1 MKIDRSNYEIYLI
14 DWLDGNLSDLEV
26 EQIKSF
32 LDENPDLWVE
42 FDELAMFRLKPS
54 VKSFPDKDNLKK
66 TTADLSGLQF
76 EYLCVAYLEND
87 LSTDQQTELRESI
100 DLDPEKKRTFELIQ
114 RMKLAPVSIS
124 YKHKNQLIK
133 KPLEQRV
140 IRLSV
145 IGLSAAAVIVLAV
158 MTYLT
163 IPRKLSDKI
172 NNTAQNIVGDSTLQK
187 PTVEIV
193 SGKVLTEKKSA
204 LIKKQSKNLF
214 AGVQKNN
221 SVIPESD
228 LKMPIQNDSL
238 VRNPGDPEIQLN
250 KIHVSAKIYLKRESI
265 SNKLVAS
272 NSTFIIPSYD
282 DGRSNLGKFIAKT
295 FREKILKEK
304 TSKDNPLKAY
314 EIAEA
319 GVAGLNTLLGW
330 EMALD
335 ERKDENGELRS
346 VYFSSK
352 ILKFNAPVKKNQPLP

>member
-1 MKIDRSNYEIYLI
+1 MKIDKSNYEIWLI

-26 EQIKSF
+26 EQLKSF
-32 LDENPDLWVE
+32 LDENPELWEE

-54 VKSFPDKDNLKK
+54 VKSFPDKNNLKK

-114 RMKLAPVSIS
+114 RLRLAPASVN
-124 YKHKNQLIK
+124 YKHKNQLIR
-133 KPLEQRV
+133 KPLVQRV

-145 IGLSAAAVIVLAV
+145 IGLSAAAVILLALI
-158 MTYLT
+158 TYLT

-172 NNTAQNIVGDSTLQK
+172 IVTAQNVAVDSSLQQ
-187 PTVEIV
+187 PIAEIV
-193 SGKVLTEKKSA
+193 TDEVLIE
-204 LIKKQSKNLF
+204 KNLF
-214 AGVQKNN
+214 AGVKKSN

-228 LKMPIQNDSL
+228 LKIPIQNDSL
-238 VRNPGDPEIQLN
+238 VRNPGDPEIQLD
-250 KIHVSAKIYLKRESI
+250 KIHVFAKIDIKGESI
-265 SNKLVAS
+265 SSKLVAS
-272 NSTFIIPSYD
+272 NSTFNIPSYD
-282 DGRSNLGKFIAKT
+282 DGRSNLSKFIAKT
-295 FREKILKEK
+295 FRGKILKEK
-304 TSKDNPLKAY
+304 TLKDSPLKAY

-330 EMALD
+330 EMALN

-352 ILKFNAPVKKNQPLP
+352 ILKFNAPVKKNQPLK

>member
-1 MKIDRSNYEIYLI
+1 MKIDRSNYEICLI

-26 EQIKSF
+26 EQLKSF
-32 LDENPDLWVE
+32 LDENPELWEE
-42 FDELAMFRLKPS
+42 FDEMAMFRLKPS

-114 RMKLAPVSIS
+114 RMRLAPASIN

-133 KPLEQRV
+133 TPLVQRV

-145 IGLSAAAVIVLAV
+145 IGLSAAAVIVLAF

-172 NNTAQNIVGDSTLQK
+172 INTSQNIVSDSSLQK
-187 PTVEIV
+187 PIVEIV
-193 SGKVLTEKKSA
+193 SDKVTTEKKSV
-204 LIKKQSKNLF
+204 LIKKQNENLF

-228 LKMPIQNDSL
+228 LKMTIQNDSL
-238 VRNPGDPEIQLN
+238 VRNPGDPEIQLD
-250 KIHVSAKIYLKRESI
+250 KIHIFSKIYIKGGNI
-265 SNKLVAS
+265 SSKLVAS
-272 NSTFIIPSYD
+272 NFTFNIPSYD
-282 DGRSNLGKFIAKT
+282 DGRSNLSKFIAKT

-304 TSKDNPLKAY
+304 TSKDSPLKAY

-335 ERKDENGELRS
+335 EKKDENGMLRS

-352 ILKFNAPVKKNQPLP
+352 ILKFNAPVKKNQPLQ